1 MGESNK
7 DDLSFSPPAIY
18 RRSYSPGSSN
28 FYYKSLLDFIEKK
41 LLNLNMLEEGVVLEF
56 HC

>member
-7 DDLSFSPPAIY
+7 DELSFSPPAIY